1 MLFAKPTPKGTG
13 AEFWGDCNDLESL
26 YETMSKLANPLS
38 SPENSYARNEQLLTI
53 ILYDIRHAYQEERLI
68 DHNILNGVDAYT
80 TYYGFRADWITIL
93 YTISA
98 LRYNA
103 RMVPTDELDQSN
115 MMQFEHWT
123 RKALHMFDSKGA
135 NAIEQFIN
143 CRIDVSTKYVYLIH
157 QELIQRYYSMKPNKT
172 RFRSIPQ
179 LLVSMGNGE
188 KLDTFIR
195 QVELEAKSLGCTI
208 DDLEYD
214 DVISIVW

>member
-1 MLFAKPTPKGTG
+1 MIFAKPTPKGTG

-26 YETMSKLANPLS
+26 YGTMSKLAEPSNLS
-38 SPENSYARNEQLLTI
+38 NSYARNEQLLTI
-53 ILYDIRHAYQEERLI
+53 IPYDLRHAYQEERLI
-68 DHNILNGVDAYT
+68 GHYILNGVDTYT

-103 RMVPTDELDQSN
+103 GMTATNELDQSN
-115 MMQFEHWT
+115 LLQFEHWT
-123 RKALHMFDSKGA
+123 RKALHVFDSKGA
-135 NAIEQFIN
+135 YAIEQFIN
-143 CRIDVSTKYVYLIH
+143 GRIDVSSKYVYLIH

-179 LLVSMGNGE
+179 LLISMGYGK
-188 KLDTFIR
+188 KLEAFIN

-214 DVISIVW
+214 DITSIIW

>member
-26 YETMSKLANPLS
+26 YGTMSKLAEPSNLS
-38 SPENSYARNEQLLTI
+38 NSYARNEQLLTI
-53 ILYDIRHAYQEERLI
+53 IPYDLRRAYQEERLI
-68 DHNILNGVDAYT
+68 DHNILNGVDTYT

-103 RMVPTDELDQSN
+103 GMTATDELDQSN
-115 MMQFEHWT
+115 LLQFEHWT
-123 RKALHMFDSKGA
+123 REALHKFDSKGA
-135 NAIEQFIN
+135 YDIEQFIN
-143 CRIDVSTKYVYLIH
+143 GRIDVSTKYVYLIH

-179 LLVSMGNGE
+179 LLVSMGYGE
-188 KLDTFIR
+188 KLDAFIR
-195 QVELEAKSLGCTI
+195 QIEFEAKSLGCTI

-214 DVISIVW
+214 DITSIIW

>member
-26 YETMSKLANPLS
+26 YGTMSKLAEPSNLS
-38 SPENSYARNEQLLTI
+38 NSYARNEQLLTI
-53 ILYDIRHAYQEERLI
+53 IPYDLRHAYQEERLI
-68 DHNILNGVDAYT
+68 DHNILNGVDTYT

-103 RMVPTDELDQSN
+103 GMTATDELDQSN
-115 MMQFEHWT
+115 LVLIEYCT
-123 RKALHMFDSKGA
+123 RKALYEFDPIGA
-135 NAIEQFIN
+135 SAIEQFIN
-143 CRIDVSTKYVYLIH
+143 SRIDVSTKYVYLIH
-157 QELIQRYYSMKPNKT
+157 QELIRQYYSMKPNKT

-179 LLVSMGNGE
+179 LLISMEYGKNLE
-188 KLDTFIR
+188 AFIK

-208 DDLEYD
+208 EDLEYD
-214 DVISIVW
+214 EITSIVW

>member
-26 YETMSKLANPLS
+26 YGTMSKLAEPSNLS
-38 SPENSYARNEQLLTI
+38 NSYARNEQLLTI
-53 ILYDIRHAYQEERLI
+53 IPYDLRHAYQEERLI
-68 DHNILNGVDAYT
+68 DHNILNGVDTYT

-103 RMVPTDELDQSN
+103 GMTATDELDQSN
-115 MMQFEHWT
+115 LLQFEHWT
-123 RKALHMFDSKGA
+123 REALHMFDSKGA
-135 NAIEQFIN
+135 YAIEQFIN
-143 CRIDVSTKYVYLIH
+143 GRIDVSTKYVYLIH

-179 LLVSMGNGE
+179 LLVSMGYGE
-188 KLDTFIR
+188 KLDAFIR
-195 QVELEAKSLGCTI
+195 QVEFEAKSLGCTI

-214 DVISIVW
+214 DITSILW

>member
-1 MLFAKPTPKGTG
+1 MIFAKPTPKGTG

-26 YETMSKLANPLS
+26 YGTMSKLAEPSNLS
-38 SPENSYARNEQLLTI
+38 NSYARNEQLLTI
-53 ILYDIRHAYQEERLI
+53 IPYDLRHAYQEERLI
-68 DHNILNGVDAYT
+68 DHYILNGVDTYT

-103 RMVPTDELDQSN
+103 GMTATNELDQSN
-115 MMQFEHWT
+115 LLQFENWT

-135 NAIEQFIN
+135 YAIEQFIN
-143 CRIDVSTKYVYLIH
+143 GRIDVSSKYVYLIH

-179 LLVSMGNGE
+179 LLISMGYGK
-188 KLDTFIR
+188 KLEAFIN

-214 DVISIVW
+214 DITSIIW